1 MAKRSKNPPKDE
13 EILSYDN
20 VPLETAAKY
29 IGWSSVTVRYALQ
42 EERAP
47 FGCAARNPS
56 TGTWSYN
63 ISPGLLL
70 KYKRG
75 EMPVCKLRD
84 LTALVADMAD
94 RQFEERMAR
103 VRRTLDGMG

>member
-29 IGWSSVTVRYALQ
+29 IG
-42 EERAP
+42 
-47 FGCAARNPS
+47 
-56 TGTWSYN
+56 WSYN

-103 VRRTLDGMG
+103 VRRTLDGLG

>member
-29 IGWSSVTVRYALQ
+29 IGWSSVTV
-42 EERAP
+42 
-47 FGCAARNPS
+47 
-56 TGTWSYN
+56 
-63 ISPGLLL
+63 
-70 KYKRG
+70 
-75 EMPVCKLRD
+75 CKLKD

-103 VRRTLDGMG
+103 VRRTLDGLG